1 MKVLKGFISV
11 ILAFFMLLSL
21 IAFSGILLFRVFL
34 SGPTL
39 SGIAKSMVEQ
49 TDSFEMDSLFDGMKF
64 DNEEINNIFDEMSE
78 YVSKEDLYDEIG
90 DLASQMIR
98 VAAGNTAHI
107 DASHFK
113 ETIKKAAKNYEKK
126 TGEDVDLQELDDS
139 IDNAI
144 KEMEKEARSSDTPA
158 EVTSLF
164 NAVYS
169 NGTLITSAVVFTV
182 CGLLIVVM
190 FKSVTPLLIHL
201 AIIGFLHGI
210 TNGVLGIL
218 MSAIPIEEEAMKYF
232 IAPIKGL
239 FLKTALICVAVAV
252 ISIILIIVLSVVK
265 KNKQVAPE
273 ISNVPP
279 QM

>member
-1 MKVLKGFISV
+1 
-11 ILAFFMLLSL
+11 
-21 IAFSGILLFRVFL
+21 
-34 SGPTL
+34 
-39 SGIAKSMVEQ
+39 
-49 TDSFEMDSLFDGMKF
+49 
-64 DNEEINNIFDEMSE
+64 
-78 YVSKEDLYDEIG
+78 
-90 DLASQMIR
+90 
-98 VAAGNTAHI
+98 
-107 DASHFK
+107 
-113 ETIKKAAKNYEKK
+113 
-126 TGEDVDLQELDDS
+126 
-139 IDNAI
+139 
-144 KEMEKEARSSDTPA
+144 MEKEARKSDTPA

-169 NGTLITSAVVFTV
+169 NGILITSAVVFIV

-218 MSAIPIEEEAMKYF
+218 MSAIPIEDEAMKYF

>member
-1 MKVLKGFISV
+1 MKVLKGFVSV

-39 SGIAKSMVEQ
+39 GGIAKSMVEQ

-78 YVSKEDLYDEIG
+78 YVSKEDLYNEIG
-90 DLASQMIR
+90 DLANQMIR
-98 VAAGNTAHI
+98 LAAGNINHI
-107 DASHFK
+107 DGSHFK
-113 ETIKKAAKNYEKK
+113 ETIKEAAKKYEKK

-144 KEMEKEARSSDTPA
+144 KEMEKEARESNTPA
-158 EVTSLF
+158 EVTSIF
-164 NAVYS
+164 NTVYS
-169 NGTLITSAVVFTV
+169 NGTLITSVVVFVV

-190 FKSVTPLLIHL
+190 FKSVKPLFIHL

-218 MSAIPIEEEAMKYF
+218 MSAIPLEDEEMKYF
-232 IAPIKGL
+232 IEPIKGL
-239 FLKTALICVAVAV
+239 FFKTALICVAVAI

-273 ISNVPP
+273 SNVIPP
-279 QM
+279 QV